1 MTNTF
6 QKCQCISLAAA
17 MHLFGTVQYQCW
29 LHSTWLPWPYTLL
42 LILCGICCC
51 MNREM
56 RMGTEGLIWHFG
68 LHSLTDSF
76 FFIFIARFSI
86 IVFSF
91 FFFYSLPSLLSTF
104 SSFLFHSTVVPTM
117 TSMWAQQIDSP
128 GVYPFYSAATNASA
142 SMFHLLWP
150 CYKLCSTR
158 NFC

>member
-91 FFFYSLPSLLSTF
+91 FFLLLAFTALNF
-104 SSFLFHSTVVPTM
+104 LLFPFPLHSSSYYDQYVSSADWQSRCLSILFCCNKCICINVP
-117 TSMWAQQIDSP
+117 
-128 GVYPFYSAATNASA
+128 PFMA
-142 SMFHLLWP
+142 LLQAV
-150 CYKLCSTR
+150 
-158 NFC
+158 